1 MAAAAMM
8 TTTTVTTAMTEPAGP
23 VHGAAA
29 RRSWR
34 SLGRRA
40 TSIRAR
46 FVVGYALLFAV
57 AIGVTVVVTRQVQVA
72 RLNREIT
79 RDLVQE
85 VEEFRAVAG
94 SINPD
99 TGQPYGTNAVD
110 LFNGFLAQNVA
121 GDHEAFYTLPIP
133 IGPGAGMRHS
143 FDAPFVPDP
152 ESELVAAWVAI
163 TQPLTATHSTDFGE
177 VRSLAVPVLDAS
189 DNVTG
194 VFVVAHF
201 PDEQQADLSRLV
213 RLLALAGI
221 GMLAVTTA
229 LAWTIAGR
237 VVAPVRALTRT
248 ARGITDSDLSGRI
261 PVAGNDELAELGTT
275 FNEMVDRLER
285 GFEAQRRFLD
295 DIAHDLR
302 TPLTI
307 ARGHLE
313 ILASL
318 PDGGDAADRAET
330 ISIVTD
336 ELDRMGRLVSDLLV
350 LAKAEQPD
358 FLRLEPVD
366 YGDLAVDLLSRA
378 EALGDRR
385 WVVDE
390 APRPGLLAGEAD
402 DDRLVQAVLNLAANA
417 VQHTADGDE
426 IGIGVAAVGRP
437 WTEMPPG
444 AAAPPLSVRIW
455 VRDTGAGVPADEV
468 ADLFRRHGRGAASR
482 SRRDGRMQEGMGLG
496 LSIVDAIARA
506 HGGTVVYAPASDG
519 GAIFT
524 MTLPLNPE
532 PERPE

>member
-1 MAAAAMM
+1 M
-8 TTTTVTTAMTEPAGP
+8 TTTTMTEPARP
-23 VHGAAA
+23 EAA
-29 RRSWR
+29 RWSLR

-40 TSIRAR
+40 VSIRAR
-46 FVVGYALLFAV
+46 IVVGYAVLFTV
-57 AIGVTVVVTRQVQVA
+57 AIGVTVVVTRQVQFA
-72 RLNREIT
+72 RLNREIN

-85 VEEFRAVAG
+85 VEELGKVAA
-94 SINPD
+94 SISPE

-133 IGPGAGMRHS
+133 LGSGVGTRYSHDP
-143 FDAPFVPDP
+143 PFVPADEP
-152 ESELVAAWVAI
+152 ALIGTWSAVTEPTTETFHTGV
-163 TQPLTATHSTDFGE
+163 GE
-177 VRSLAVPVLDAS
+177 VRSLAVPVLDAGGE
-189 DNVTG
+189 VTG

-201 PDEQQADLSRLV
+201 PDEQQADLSRLIG
-213 RLLALAGI
+213 LLALAGI

-237 VVAPVRALTRT
+237 VVSPVRALTRT
-248 ARGITDSDLSGRI
+248 ARGITDSDLSARI

-313 ILASL
+313 ILATL
-318 PDGGDAADRAET
+318 PGGGDDADRAET
-330 ISIVTD
+330 VSIVTD

-366 YGDLAVDLLSRA
+366 YGDVAADLMSRA
-378 EALGDRR
+378 EALGHRR

-390 APRPGLLAGEAD
+390 APRPGLVAGEAD
-402 DDRLVQAVLNLAANA
+402 GDRLMQAVLNLAANA
-417 VQHTADGDE
+417 VQHTNDGDE

-437 WTEMPPG
+437 WTELPPG
-444 AAAPPLSVRIW
+444 ASAPPHSVRIW
-455 VRDTGAGVPADEV
+455 VRDTGSGVPADEV
-468 ADLFRRHGRGAASR
+468 DDLFRRHGRGAASR
-482 SRRDGRMQEGMGLG
+482 ARRDGRMQEGMGLG

-506 HGGTVVYAPASDG
+506 HGGAATYAPSDG
-519 GAIFT
+519 GGATFT
-524 MTLPLNPE
+524 ITFPLAPDPD
-532 PERPE
+532 PERTR